1 MIRTFFGFYEFFLK
15 SRKKFDLERYKKM
28 KGKCS
33 PLIGGKKRGFVPY
46 VLKKTGHRLSQRPG
60 GVIYIDR

>member
-46 VLKKTGHRLSQRPG
+46 VLKKNRAQVKPTSG
-60 GVIYIDR
+60 GR